1 MNVIKVVSKSN
12 EANLLLLVPKTNFS
26 MSITLKKLYSLII
39 HFKVLLVSL
48 KYLDCL
54 NLYLTYSRFCNFLRI
69 IFFLYYFVYSSRISF
84 LKSTERLE
92 SHLKQFIIE
101 ILLSKI
107 WKKAISGVKYRFR
120 YHFSSKFLILGILN

>member
-54 NLYLTYSRFCNFLRI
+54 NLYLTFSRFCNFLRI
-69 IFFLYYFVYSSRISF
+69 AFLYFFVYSSRISF
-84 LKSTERLE
+84 LKSTERLQ
-92 SHLKQFIIE
+92 SHLKQFIIG
-101 ILLSKI
+101 ILFSKI

>member
-1 MNVIKVVSKSN
+1 MVLVVFHHYVAFRVFILTFLYQVIQIANRNIFAPPLGIEFFYWDRQSCLIQMNVIKVVSKSN

-54 NLYLTYSRFCNFLRI
+54 NLYLTFSRFCNFLRI
-69 IFFLYYFVYSSRISF
+69 AFFILFCLL
-84 LKSTERLE
+84 LKD
-92 SHLKQFIIE
+92 
-101 ILLSKI
+101 
-107 WKKAISGVKYRFR
+107 
-120 YHFSSKFLILGILN
+120 